1 MGRESFFLCLGE
13 ITVWPVSID
22 LQISKDP
29 DIRVPVSLSIL
40 YRGKLRH
47 REVYTHM
54 HSSFPYLSKDK

>member
-40 YRGKLRH
+40 YRDKLRH

-54 HSSFPYLSKDK
+54 HSSSPYLSKDK